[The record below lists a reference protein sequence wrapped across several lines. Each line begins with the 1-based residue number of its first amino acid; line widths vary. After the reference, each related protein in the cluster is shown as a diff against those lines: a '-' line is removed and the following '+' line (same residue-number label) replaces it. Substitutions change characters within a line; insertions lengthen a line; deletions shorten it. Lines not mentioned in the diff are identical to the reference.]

1 MRRNRALWR
10 SCRDTVSHLAIP
22 DPFDVGEFLD
32 GLAAQRG
39 RPIELVPVRAP
50 TGSACGLLVSTDHT
64 DYICYPEDTTPLHRE
79 HILLHEVGHLVRGHV
94 GTTALDGVGALLPS
108 LSAELVRRVL
118 GRGGYTETQEQE
130 AELIASLI
138 ARRVHRRRTD
148 GPAEPRDVTVADGLA
163 RLRSVFESREHR

>member
-10 SCRDTVSHLAIP
+10 SCRDTVSDLAIP
-22 DPFDVGEFLD
+22 DPFDVGEFITA
-32 GLAAQRG
+32 LAGQRG
-39 RPIELVPVRAP
+39 RPIELVPVSAP
-50 TGSACGLLVSTDHT
+50 TGSACGLLVSTDHA
-64 DYICYPEDTTPLHRE
+64 DYICFPEDTTPLHRE

-94 GTTALDGVGALLPS
+94 GTTVLDSSAAGALMPN

-138 ARRVHRRRTD
+138 ARRATRRRSD
-148 GPAEPRDVTVADGLA
+148 GPPVDLSLADGLE
-163 RLRSVFESREHR
+163 RLRSVFDGRDHR